1 MVFPMKKAFVIF
13 LIFLSFSFLHAGH
26 SSNTMLVKEYIGFNS
41 YNYVGRYSDGL
52 NPYSVN
58 SVSSNVVL
66 ENNIDLYIGNKIGVT
81 VDGGVGYQRDIYCF
95 NRFASIPS
103 NINAKAEIGVVYA
116 PIQGLHLSLSG
127 GLRTSYLLNKSNWIS
142 QIGGELSME
151 YAFDFGLCLSLSS
164 SYWYNTN
171 YRSILCGV
179 GLGYKFG
186 GER

>member
-1 MVFPMKKAFVIF
+1 MGR
-13 LIFLSFSFLHAGH
+13 FSSSYNNFNDNSI
-26 SSNTMLVKEYIGFNS
+26 SSNTL
-41 YNYVGRYSDGL
+41 
-52 NPYSVN
+52 
-58 SVSSNVVL
+58 L
-66 ENNIDLYIGNKIGVT
+66 ENNIEILFNDSIGAKLI
-81 VDGGVGYQRDIYCF
+81 GGVGYQRDIYCF

-103 NINAKAEIGVVYA
+103 NLNAKAEIGVVYA

>member
-1 MVFPMKKAFVIF
+1 MKKTFGLCV
-13 LIFLSFSFLHAGH
+13 LFLSL
-26 SSNTMLVKEYIGFNS
+26 
-41 YNYVGRYSDGL
+41 
-52 NPYSVN
+52 SVLCA
-58 SVSSNVVL
+58 SVSSNTISLKEEIGYTNYNYMGRFSSSYNDFNDNSISSNTLL
-66 ENNIDLYIGNKIGVT
+66 ENKIEIMFKDSIGAKLI
-81 VDGGVGYQRDIYCF
+81 GGVGYQRDIYCF

-179 GLGYKFG
+179 GVGYKFG

>member
-1 MVFPMKKAFVIF
+1 MKKTFGLCV
-13 LIFLSFSFLHAGH
+13 LFLSL
-26 SSNTMLVKEYIGFNS
+26 
-41 YNYVGRYSDGL
+41 
-52 NPYSVN
+52 SVLYA
-58 SVSSNVVL
+58 SVSSNTISLKEEIGYTSYNYMGRFSSSYNDFNDNSISSNTLL
-66 ENNIDLYIGNKIGVT
+66 ENKIEIMFKDSIGVKLI
-81 VDGGVGYQRDIYCF
+81 GGVGYQRDIYCF

-103 NINAKAEIGVVYA
+103 NLNAKAEIGVVYA

-179 GLGYKFG
+179 GVGYKFG

>member
-1 MVFPMKKAFVIF
+1 MKKTFGLCV
-13 LIFLSFSFLHAGH
+13 LFLSL
-26 SSNTMLVKEYIGFNS
+26 
-41 YNYVGRYSDGL
+41 
-52 NPYSVN
+52 SVLYA
-58 SVSSNVVL
+58 SVSSNTISLKEEIGYTNDNYMGRFSSSYNDFNDNSISSNTLL
-66 ENNIDLYIGNKIGVT
+66 ENNIGILFNDSIGVKLI
-81 VDGGVGYQRDIYCF
+81 GGVGYQRDIYCF

-103 NINAKAEIGVVYA
+103 NLNAKAEIGVVYA

>member
-1 MVFPMKKAFVIF
+1 MKKTFGLCV
-13 LIFLSFSFLHAGH
+13 LFLSL
-26 SSNTMLVKEYIGFNS
+26 
-41 YNYVGRYSDGL
+41 
-52 NPYSVN
+52 SVLCA
-58 SVSSNVVL
+58 SVSSNTIFL
-66 ENNIDLYIGNKIGVT
+66 KEEIGYTSYNYMGRFSSSYNDFNDNSISSNTLIENKIEIMFKDSIGVKLI
-81 VDGGVGYQRDIYCF
+81 GGIGYQRDIYCF

>member
-1 MVFPMKKAFVIF
+1 MKKTFGLCV
-13 LIFLSFSFLHAGH
+13 LFLSL
-26 SSNTMLVKEYIGFNS
+26 
-41 YNYVGRYSDGL
+41 
-52 NPYSVN
+52 SVLCA
-58 SVSSNVVL
+58 SVSSNTIFL
-66 ENNIDLYIGNKIGVT
+66 KEEIGYTSYNYMGRFSSSYNDFNDNSISSNTLIENKIEIMFKDSIGVKLI
-81 VDGGVGYQRDIYCF
+81 GGIGYQRDIYCF

-164 SYWYNTN
+164 LYWYNTN